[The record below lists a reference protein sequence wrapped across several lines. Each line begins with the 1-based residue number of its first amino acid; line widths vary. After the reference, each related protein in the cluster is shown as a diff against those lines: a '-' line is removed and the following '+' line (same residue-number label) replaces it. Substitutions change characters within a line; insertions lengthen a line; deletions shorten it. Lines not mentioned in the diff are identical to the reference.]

1 MVIEEHI
8 LVNADV
14 ERVWKVFTDLT
25 CWDNWNSV
33 IRDVCCDDQRLT
45 HGKILRCCFRPF
57 SFPIN
62 VEINVE
68 KVTTNQCVT
77 WSVRKKGFLAYHEF
91 LFQRQEGGVLVTSK
105 ETFSG
110 LLVGLFKFLLP
121 SKRMRAITNTF
132 LNDLKMA
139 SETYS

>member
-8 LVNADV
+8 LVNADM

-25 CWDNWNSV
+25 CWNNWNSV
-33 IRDVCCDDQRLT
+33 IRDVYCDDQCLSHAKTLT
-45 HGKILRCCFRPF
+45 CCFRPF

-62 VEINVE
+62 VEINVK
-68 KVTTNQCVT
+68 KVVPNQYVA

-91 LFQRQEGGVLVTSK
+91 LFQRDENGVLVTSK

-110 LLVGLFKFLLP
+110 LLVSLFKYLLP
-121 SKRMRAITNTF
+121 RKRMRVLANTF
-132 LNDLKMA
+132 LNDLKWA
-139 SETYS
+139 SESHS